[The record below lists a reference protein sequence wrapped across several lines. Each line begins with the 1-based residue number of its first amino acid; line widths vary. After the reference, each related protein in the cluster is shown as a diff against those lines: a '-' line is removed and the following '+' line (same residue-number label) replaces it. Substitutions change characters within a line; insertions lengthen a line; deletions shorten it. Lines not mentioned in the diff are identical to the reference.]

1 MRIAFLNKLTELMEQ
16 DDSIYVLV
24 ADTGFHVFDEFQNRF
39 SQRYLNAGISE
50 ASMIGMASG
59 LAVSGKKVFVYGI
72 VPFVTMRCFE
82 QIRVDLCYP
91 ELPVTIVGVGGGL
104 TYGPAGMT
112 HHSIEDI
119 AVMNCLPNMTV
130 ICPGDP
136 IETQQAVE
144 AVMLLEGPCY
154 LRLGKTGEKVVHSRR
169 QKSFAIGKGLRVRKG
184 NDVAII
190 ATGNMLPT
198 AVDTCN
204 ILEADGMGP
213 ELVSMHTIKPI
224 DKELIIELARRCR
237 LIATVEEHS
246 IIGGLGSVVAG
257 VLTEEEL
264 NTKVLLKKF
273 AIGDEYARKAGS
285 QDYLRRQYGLTA
297 ETIADEVRVCLKKIR

>member
-24 ADTGFHVFDEFQNRF
+24 ANTGCHVIDDFPNRL

-154 LRLGKTGEKVVHSRR
+154 LRLGKTGEKVVHSRTL
-169 QKSFAIGKGLRVRKG
+169 KSFAIGKGLRVRKG

-198 AVDTCN
+198 AVDTCD
-204 ILEADGMGP
+204 ILEADGVGP

-273 AIGDEYARKAGS
+273 AIGDEYTRKAGS

>member
-154 LRLGKTGEKVVHSRR
+154 LRLGKTGEKVVHNRR

-198 AVDTCN
+198 AVDTCD
-204 ILEADGMGP
+204 ILEADGVGP

-297 ETIADEVRVCLKKIR
+297 ETIADEVRVCLKRIR

>member
-16 DDSIYVLV
+16 DDSIHVLV

-39 SQRYLNAGISE
+39 SERYLNAGISE

-59 LAVSGKKVFVYGI
+59 LALSGKKVFVYGI

-91 ELPVTIVGVGGGL
+91 ILPVTIVGVGGGL

-144 AVMLLEGPCY
+144 AVMSLEGPCY

-169 QKSFAIGKGLRVRKG
+169 QKSFAIGKGLRLRQG
-184 NDVAII
+184 SDVAII

-198 AVDTCN
+198 SVDTCN
-204 ILEADGMGP
+204 ILEADGIGP

-246 IIGGLGSVVAG
+246 VIGGLGSVVAG
-257 VLTEEEL
+257 VLTEEGL

-273 AIGDEYARKAGS
+273 AIGDEYAHKAGS
-285 QDYLRRQYGLTA
+285 QDYLRRKYGLTA
-297 ETIADEVRVCLKKIR
+297 ETIADEVRVCLKKIP

>member
-154 LRLGKTGEKVVHSRR
+154 LRLGKTGEKVVHNRR

-198 AVDTCN
+198 AVDTCD

-297 ETIADEVRVCLKKIR
+297 ETIADEVRVCLKRIR

>member
-59 LAVSGKKVFVYGI
+59 LALSGKKVFVYGI

-154 LRLGKTGEKVVHSRR
+154 LRLGKTGEKVVHNRR

-198 AVDTCN
+198 AVDTCD
-204 ILEADGMGP
+204 ILEADGVGP

-297 ETIADEVRVCLKKIR
+297 ETIADEVRVCLKRIR

>member
-16 DDSIYVLV
+16 DDSIHVLV

-39 SQRYLNAGISE
+39 SDRYLNAGISE

-59 LAVSGKKVFVYGI
+59 LALSGKKVFVYGI

-144 AVMLLEGPCY
+144 AVMSLEGPCY
-154 LRLGKTGEKVVHSRR
+154 LRLGKTGEKVVHSKH
-169 QKSFAIGKGLRVRKG
+169 QKSFAIGKGLRLRKG
-184 NDVAII
+184 SDVAII
-190 ATGNMLPT
+190 ATGNMLAT
-198 AVDTCN
+198 AVDTCD
-204 ILEADGMGP
+204 ILEGDGIRP

-246 IIGGLGSVVAG
+246 IIGGLGSVAAG
-257 VLTEEEL
+257 VLTEEGL

-273 AIGDEYARKAGS
+273 AISDEYAHKAGS

-297 ETIADEVRVCLKKIR
+297 ETIADEVRIWLQRIR

>member
-16 DDSIYVLV
+16 DDSIYILV

-39 SQRYLNAGISE
+39 SDRYLNVGISE
-50 ASMIGMASG
+50 ASMVGMASG
-59 LAVSGKKVFVYGI
+59 LALSGKKVFTYGI

-154 LRLGKTGEKVVHSRR
+154 LRLGKTGEKVVHSQH
-169 QKSFAIGKGLRVRKG
+169 QKDFAIGKGLRVRKG

-198 AVDTCN
+198 AVDTCD
-204 ILEADGMGP
+204 ILEADGVGP

-246 IIGGLGSVVAG
+246 IIGGLGSVAAG

-297 ETIADEVRVCLKKIR
+297 ETIADEVRVCLKRIR